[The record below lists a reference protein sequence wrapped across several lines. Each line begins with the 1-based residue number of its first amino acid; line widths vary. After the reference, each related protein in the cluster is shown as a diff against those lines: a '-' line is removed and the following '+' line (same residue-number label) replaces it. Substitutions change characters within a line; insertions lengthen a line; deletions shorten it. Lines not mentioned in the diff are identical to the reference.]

1 MLEDLRTDVALVQ
14 RERMSVIAFRTAVV
28 WSGVHPE
35 FSAKI
40 RP

>member
-1 MLEDLRTDVALVQ
+1 MLEDLRAEVALVQ
-14 RERMSVIAFRTAVV
+14 RERMSVIAFMTAVV

-35 FSAKI
+35 SLAKI